1 MIFRRK
7 KAPAPELTN
16 EAHARWLR
24 AGRPPYTLFLGLS
37 EIEQEALAQIGDDY
51 DTDRAIA
58 LAYAIADP
66 RAADDGVSAVQ
77 GDAGAEESLARRLAE
92 GLIGKLYASKGPSA
106 PQTPPDAPK
115 SMPRESLAG
124 FGERRTETHTDDRAK
139 PPLFGRQPD
148 EVTA

>member
-7 KAPAPELTN
+7 KAPELTN

-24 AGRPPYTLFLGLS
+24 AGRPPYLLFLGLS
-37 EIEQEALAQIGDDY
+37 AVEQEALAQIGDDH

-66 RAADDGVSAVQ
+66 RAADDGVSAAQ
-77 GDAGAEESLARRLAE
+77 GDVGAEESLARRLAE
-92 GLIGKLYASKGPSA
+92 GLIGKIAASKGPRT

-124 FGERRTETHTDDRAK
+124 FGERRAETHTSDRKA
-139 PPLFGRQPD
+139 PSLFGRQPD
-148 EVTA
+148 EVAP

>member
-7 KAPAPELTN
+7 KAPELTN

-37 EIEQEALAQIGDDY
+37 EIEQEALAQIGDEH

-58 LAYAIADP
+58 LGFAIADP
-66 RAADDGVSAVQ
+66 QAADAGVSAVQ

-92 GLIGKLYASKGPSA
+92 GLIGKLATPTRPQAS
-106 PQTPPDAPK
+106 PDAPT

-124 FGERRTETHTDDRAK
+124 FGERRTETHTDNRAK
-139 PPLFGRQPD
+139 PSLFGRAPD

>member
-1 MIFRRK
+1 MIFQRK
-7 KAPAPELTN
+7 KAPELTN

-37 EIEQEALAQIGDDY
+37 EIEQEALAQIGDDH

-58 LAYAIADP
+58 LGYAIADP
-66 RAADDGVSAVQ
+66 QAADDGVSAVQ

-92 GLIGKLYASKGPSA
+92 GLIGKLAGSKAPPS
-106 PQTPPDAPK
+106 P
-115 SMPRESLAG
+115 PRETLAG
-124 FGERRTETHTDDRAK
+124 FGERRAETHTDNSAK
-139 PPLFGRQPD
+139 PSLFGRQPD

>member
-1 MIFRRK
+1 MIFQRK
-7 KAPAPELTN
+7 KAPELTN

-24 AGRPPYTLFLGLS
+24 AGRPPYTLFPGLS
-37 EIEQEALAQIGDDY
+37 EIEQEALAQIGDDH

-58 LAYAIADP
+58 LGYAIADP

-92 GLIGKLYASKGPSA
+92 GLIGKLAGSKAPPS
-106 PQTPPDAPK
+106 PDAPT
-115 SMPRESLAG
+115 SMPRETLAG
-124 FGERRTETHTDDRAK
+124 FGERRAETHTDNSAK
-139 PPLFGRQPD
+139 PSLFGRQPD